1 MKENYIY
8 PARIEKVGNDFEVT
22 FLDFPNL
29 VTQGKTWDEAINAAQ
44 EVLALT
50 LIDLENED
58 KKIPN
63 PTENIQ
69 NVVYI
74 HIWMPRFRMSTKEV
88 YVRKSVTIPESLNIL
103 AKEQNINFSA
113 ALVKGIKS
121 ELGIEN

>member
-103 AKEQNINFSA
+103 AKEQNITSGSP
-113 ALVKGIKS
+113 KHYKS
-121 ELGIEN
+121 SKTQ